1 MNLDDTPLPMPVQE
15 ASMSPDEHLE
25 GLRSFAMEG
34 VNAVV
39 DKALEQIILPDQM
52 AAFLL
57 DVAQFTTFLMAVKIA
72 EARGLDPTTEN
83 LMRWYWPMQKA
94 LKDEVPGM
102 LRAHAAAA
110 IAAKNQV
117 RQ

>member
-1 MNLDDTPLPMPVQE
+1 MRPDDTPLPMPIQE

-25 GLRSFAMEG
+25 RLRGFAMEG

-39 DKALEQIILPDQM
+39 DKALEGILLPDQM
-52 AAFLL
+52 AAFCL

-72 EARGLDPTTEN
+72 EVRGLPPTTEN
-83 LMRWYWPMQKA
+83 LMKWYWPMQKA

-102 LRAHAAAA
+102 IRAHAAAA
-110 IAAKNQV
+110 AAAQGTV
-117 RQ
+117 R